1 MKFVTTDGWTVEVV
15 EVKRIDIT
23 RDGLLEVTADVYGHG
38 EEIVEN
44 YLFTIDVG
52 SLTVSL
58 NSILGIHEEEDYDFI
73 PSNDGLGEME
83 EI

>member
-23 RDGLLEVTADVYGHG
+23 RDGLLEVVADVYGHG
-38 EEIVEN
+38 EEIVED
-44 YLFTIDVG
+44 YFFTIDTG
-52 SLTVSL
+52 SLTVEL
-58 NSILGIHEEEDYDFI
+58 NSILGIHEEEDPNFT
-73 PSNDGLGEME
+73 PSNDELGELE